1 MELTWT
7 GVSID
12 KYPEIAAEIIKV
24 LEKEN
29 ISVLCLKGDLGAGK
43 TTFSKSVFSVL
54 GVIDEVQSPTFSLV
68 NEYHNEE
75 GDSFFHFDFY
85 RIKNI
90 EEAYDIGYED
100 YFYSGNFCV
109 VEWPEMIEGLLNLPK
124 GVIFINGDG
133 NSRNLKLYI

>member
-1 MELTWT
+1 MELNWT
-7 GVSID
+7 GVGID
-12 KYPEIAAEIIKV
+12 KYPEIAAEIIRI

-68 NEYHNEE
+68 NEYHSEKS
-75 GDSFFHFDFY
+75 DSFFHFDFY

-100 YFYSGNFCV
+100 YFYSGNLCV

-124 GVIFINGDG
+124 GVIFISGDG

>member
-1 MELTWT
+1 MELSWSEV
-7 GVSID
+7 GLD
-12 KYPEIAAEIIKV
+12 KYPKIAAEVIAI

-29 ISVLCLKGDLGAGK
+29 VSVLCLKGDLGAGK
-43 TTFSKSVFSVL
+43 TTFSKSLFSLL
-54 GVIDEVQSPTFSLV
+54 GVVDEIQSPTFSLV
-68 NEYHNEE
+68 NEYHNEN

-100 YFYSGNFCV
+100 YFYSGRLCV

-124 GVIFINGDG
+124 GVIFISGDG

>member
-1 MELTWT
+1 MELNWT
-7 GVSID
+7 GVGID
-12 KYPEIAAEIIKV
+12 KYPEIAAEIIKI

-68 NEYHNEE
+68 NEYHNEK

-100 YFYSGNFCV
+100 YFYSGNLCV

>member
-1 MELTWT
+1 MELNWT

-12 KYPEIAAEIIKV
+12 KYPEIAAEIIKI

-43 TTFSKSVFSVL
+43 TTFSKSIFSVL

-75 GDSFFHFDFY
+75 GGSFFHFDFY

-90 EEAYDIGYED
+90 EEACDIGYED
-100 YFYSGNFCV
+100 YFYSGNLCV

-124 GVIFINGDG
+124 GVIFISGDG

>member
-1 MELTWT
+1 MELSWSEV
-7 GVSID
+7 GLD
-12 KYPEIAAEIIKV
+12 KYPEIAAEIIAI

-43 TTFSKSVFSVL
+43 TTFSKSLFNSL
-54 GVIDEVQSPTFSLV
+54 GVVDEIQSPTFSLV
-68 NEYHNEE
+68 NEYHNEN

-100 YFYSGNFCV
+100 YFYSGGLCV

-124 GVIFINGDG
+124 GVIFISGEG

>member
-1 MELTWT
+1 MELKGT
-7 GVSID
+7 GVSND
-12 KYPEIAAEIIKV
+12 KYPEIAAEIIKI

-43 TTFSKSVFSVL
+43 TTYSKAVLSVS
-54 GVIDEVQSPTFSLV
+54 GVIHKVQSPTFSWV
-68 NEYHNEE
+68 NEYHNKE

-100 YFYSGNFCV
+100 YFYSGNLCV
-109 VEWPEMIEGLLNLPK
+109 VEWHERIEGLLNLPK

>member
-1 MELTWT
+1 MELVWT
-7 GVSID
+7 GVGID
-12 KYPEIAAEIIKV
+12 KYPEIAVEIIKI

-43 TTFSKSVFSVL
+43 TTFSKSVFSAL

-75 GDSFFHFDFY
+75 GDLFFHFDLY

-100 YFYSGNFCV
+100 YFYSGDFCV

>member
-1 MELTWT
+1 MELNWT

-12 KYPEIAAEIIKV
+12 KYPEIAAEIIKI

-43 TTFSKSVFSVL
+43 TTYSKAVFSVL

-68 NEYHNEE
+68 NEYHNEK

-124 GVIFINGDG
+124 GVIFISGDG

>member
-12 KYPEIAAEIIKV
+12 KYPELAAEIIKV

-124 GVIFINGDG
+124 GVIFISGDG

>member
-1 MELTWT
+1 MELNWT

-12 KYPEIAAEIIKV
+12 KYPELAAEIIKV

-124 GVIFINGDG
+124 GVIFISGDG

>member
-1 MELTWT
+1 MELNWT

-12 KYPEIAAEIIKV
+12 KYPEIAAEIIKI

-43 TTFSKSVFSVL
+43 TTFSKAVFSVL

-75 GDSFFHFDFY
+75 GDSFFHFRFLQNKKY
-85 RIKNI
+85 
-90 EEAYDIGYED
+90 
-100 YFYSGNFCV
+100 
-109 VEWPEMIEGLLNLPK
+109 
-124 GVIFINGDG
+124 
-133 NSRNLKLYI
+133 

>member
-1 MELTWT
+1 MELVWT
-7 GVSID
+7 GVGID
-12 KYPEIAAEIIKV
+12 KYPEIAVEIIKI

-43 TTFSKSVFSVL
+43 TTFSKSVFSAL

-75 GDSFFHFDFY
+75 GDLFFHFDLY

-100 YFYSGNFCV
+100 YFYSGDFCV
-109 VEWPEMIEGLLNLPK
+109 VEWPEMIVGLLNLPK

>member
-1 MELTWT
+1 MELNWT

-12 KYPEIAAEIIKV
+12 KYPEIATEIIKV

-43 TTFSKSVFSVL
+43 TTFSKSLFSAL
-54 GVIDEVQSPTFSLV
+54 GIKDEVQSPTFSLV
-68 NEYHNEE
+68 NEYHNEK

-100 YFYSGNFCV
+100 YFYSGNLCV

-124 GVIFINGDG
+124 GVIFISGDG
-133 NSRNLKLYI
+133 NSRNLKLYL

>member
-1 MELTWT
+1 MELNWT
-7 GVSID
+7 GVGID
-12 KYPEIAAEIIKV
+12 KYPEIATEIIRI
-24 LEKEN
+24 LEKQN
-29 ISVLCLKGDLGAGK
+29 ISVLCLKGGLGAGK
-43 TTFSKSVFSVL
+43 TTFSKSLFSAL
-54 GVIDEVQSPTFSLV
+54 GIKDEVQSPTFSLV

-100 YFYSGNFCV
+100 YFYSGNLCV

-124 GVIFINGDG
+124 GVIFISGDG